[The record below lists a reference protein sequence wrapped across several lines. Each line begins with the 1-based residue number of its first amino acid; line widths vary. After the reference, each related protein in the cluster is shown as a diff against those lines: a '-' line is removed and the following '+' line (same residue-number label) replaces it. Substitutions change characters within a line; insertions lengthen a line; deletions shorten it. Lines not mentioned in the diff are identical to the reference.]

1 MKTQIL
7 FVGLL
12 SISFLVG
19 CANNPVNAGS
29 SSSNVD
35 ETSRTTETTNVEKPT
50 STTSTTSENDDIV
63 TIYFQ
68 DESWWNKDA
77 AGVGAYLWNSKVE
90 DSFNA
95 IWPGVR
101 ANHISFNQT
110 GEEEIG
116 FNYWS
121 IEVDLTKYDMLIF
134 TRINSE
140 GDIQDW
146 GAKTVD
152 ISLNERGEN
161 NMYSILGST
170 PIWGDPG
177 VSGTWT
183 SYTD

>member
-1 MKTQIL
+1 MKTKFL

-12 SISFLVG
+12 SVGFLLG
-19 CANNPVNAGS
+19 CANDK
-29 SSSNVD
+29 SSNVI
-35 ETSRTTETTNVEKPT
+35 
-50 STTSTTSENDDIV
+50 TTSDLDTTTTTSETTDIENPITTTSSETSGIV

-68 DESWWNKDA
+68 DEAWWNKDA
-77 AGVGAYLWNSKVE
+77 AGVGIYLWNSTIM
-90 DSFNA
+90 DSSNA
-95 IWPGVR
+95 PWPGER
-101 ANHISFNQT
+101 ATHISFNQT
-110 GEEEIG
+110 GEEGVG

-121 IEVDLTKYDMLIF
+121 FEVDLTLYDMLIF